1 MVWRDDEESL
11 IAITPVAE
19 GLFRPL
25 LSLVTAVVLVQY
37 GAGRVHFIHQH
48 EGLLLLI
55 LAGPC
60 LVVVL
65 TRTWRWRSYKVRVT
79 NERIIVEGGVAH
91 HFRSSVELRNVMSS
105 RVEQRFAER
114 LLQRGSVLLETAAG
128 TMDIGRVRQPAALC
142 RLIDLQRANFRID
155 GVPFDTVFEFEHPD
169 PHDYMVNPPRGR
181 DRYLRE

>member
-1 MVWRDDEESL
+1 MIWRDGEENL

-37 GAGRVHFIHQH
+37 GSGRVQFIHQH
-48 EGLLLLI
+48 EWLLLLI

-79 NERIIVEGGVAH
+79 NERIIVEGGVAR

-105 RVEQRFAER
+105 CVEQRVTER

-128 TMDIGRVRQPAALC
+128 TRDIGRVRHPAALC
-142 RLIDLQRANFRID
+142 RMIDLQRANFRID
-155 GVPFDTVFEFEHPD
+155 GVPFDTIFEFEHPD
-169 PHDYMVNPPRGR
+169 SHEYIVNPPFDR
-181 DRYLRE
+181 DRFHRE

>member
-1 MVWRDDEESL
+1 MSRRMIWRDGEENL
-11 IAITPVAE
+11 ITITPVAE
-19 GLFRPL
+19 RLLRPL

-48 EGLLLLI
+48 EWLLLLI

-65 TRTWRWRSYKVRVT
+65 TRTLRWRSYKVRVT
-79 NERIIVEGGVAH
+79 NERIIVEGGIAH

-105 RVEQRFAER
+105 RVEQRLADR
-114 LLQRGSVLLETAAG
+114 LLQRGSVLLETPAG
-128 TMDIGRVRQPAALC
+128 TMDIGRVRHPSALC
-142 RLIDLQRANFRID
+142 RMIDLQRANFRID

-169 PHDYMVNPPRGR
+169 PHEYVINPPRR
-181 DRYLRE
+181 